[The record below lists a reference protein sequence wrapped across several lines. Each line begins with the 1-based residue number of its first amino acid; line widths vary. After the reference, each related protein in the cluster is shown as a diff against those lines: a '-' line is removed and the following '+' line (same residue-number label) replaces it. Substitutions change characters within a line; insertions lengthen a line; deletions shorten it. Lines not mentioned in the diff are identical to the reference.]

1 MNTWLITGCSSGL
14 GQEIARAALEQGEQ
28 VVLSARHPETLQ
40 PLLRAYPD
48 RALTLRLDLN
58 DRDSMRQAVEDAA
71 RAFGAVTILVN
82 NAGHGY
88 RAAIEESDPG
98 QVDELFRTNFFA
110 PMELVKL
117 VLPAMRAQRHGIIV
131 NVSSIGAVRGALGN
145 GYYSAA
151 KGALELATEALA
163 KETAHLGI
171 QTLLVE
177 PGAMRTNFYGRDLAA
192 AATTI
197 PDYDPLADRYR
208 KANTAQTAD
217 QPGDPVAAGR
227 IVVRTV
233 LSGRMP
239 QRLVL
244 GSDAVHA
251 ADATL
256 RARLEELHE
265 WAPLSC
271 RADFAEEKGGDAQ

>member
-1 MNTWLITGCSSGL
+1 M
-14 GQEIARAALEQGEQ
+14 
-28 VVLSARHPETLQ
+28 
-40 PLLRAYPD
+40 
-48 RALTLRLDLN
+48 
-58 DRDSMRQAVEDAA
+58 
-71 RAFGAVTILVN
+71 
-82 NAGHGY
+82 
-88 RAAIEESDPG
+88 
-98 QVDELFRTNFFA
+98 DELFRTNFFA

-117 VLPAMRAQRHGIIV
+117 ALPAMRARHRGVIV
-131 NVSSIGAVRGALGN
+131 NISSIGAVRGALGN

-177 PGAMRTNFYGRDLAA
+177 PGALRTNFYGRDLTA

-197 PDYDPLADRYR
+197 PDYDSLGSRYR
-208 KANTAQTAD
+208 KTDTPQTAD
-217 QPGDPVAAGR
+217 QPGDPAASGH
-227 IVVRTV
+227 IVVRVV

-244 GSDAVHA
+244 GSDAVRA

-271 RADFAEEKGGDAQ
+271 QADFAEDK